1 VFVVALTELRGPLED
16 EAAALARD
24 LACTV
29 YDARMLLVP
38 GTPAILRRTPDRE
51 PALDLL
57 SRVRARG
64 HGAVACDLTA
74 VTSSDAMTSMRRF
87 RLGEEAVTL
96 DDDPASRLPYDD
108 VAALI
113 PAVHR
118 SRTDTQ
124 TVSRERK
131 ISIGRAL
138 MTSGLSMSKT
148 VTKSSRDATEERENV
163 LYVFRRSGGAPWFL
177 REHGTAWTGHGQPL
191 ARSEAEN
198 FRIAVAVL
206 REKAAAAA
214 FDDRLVARKA
224 PERAALSGAASTSGM
239 TVKTSSDSGV
249 DLLAHLLALALAK
262 GMRLPLAEGAGR
274 D

>member
-1 VFVVALTELRGPLED
+1 MFVVALTELRGPLED

-24 LACTV
+24 LGCTA

-38 GTPAILRRTPDRE
+38 GIPAILRRMPDRA
-51 PALDLL
+51 PALELL

-64 HGAVACDLTA
+64 HGAVACDLSA
-74 VTSSDAMTSMRRF
+74 VASSDAMTSMRRF

-113 PAVHR
+113 AAVHR

-138 MTSGLSMSKT
+138 VTSGLSMSKT
-148 VTKSSRDATEERENV
+148 VTKSSHDSTEERENV
-163 LYVFRRSGGAPWFL
+163 LYVFRRSGGAPWLL

-191 ARSEAEN
+191 AHSEAEN
-198 FRIAVAVL
+198 FRIAVATL
-206 REKAAAAA
+206 RERATAAV

-224 PERAALSGAASTSGM
+224 PERAALSGAPSTSGM

-262 GMRLPLAEGAGR
+262 RHANTAAYR
-274 D
+274 